1 MDYQTFIE
9 KKRHSS
15 QKHGIEPVFMPPGL
29 FDFQEYVAGYAI
41 EKGRSAIFL
50 DTGLGKTIV
59 ELTIAENY
67 VRHTNKPVLIL
78 TPLAVAFQFEKE
90 AQKFGI
96 GDVEHTRDGK
106 FSKKIIL
113 CNYERLH
120 LLDPNDFACVI
131 CDESSVLK
139 DEEGVTRA
147 NVTNFLKKV
156 RFRFLATA
164 TPSPN
169 DFIELGTSSE
179 ALGYLGYMDMLT
191 KFFKNNED
199 TISPQGIG
207 VKWRLKGHAQ
217 KAFFEW
223 VSSWSISARRPS
235 DLGFSDAKHIL
246 PQLIVED
253 HIVTNDAPLVV
264 NGQFQMFNIV
274 ARTMPEIK
282 AEGKAT
288 IEKRCETSAGLAE
301 KHDFSVFWCNLDKE
315 ADLMEKLVPGSVQ
328 ISGKMKIEKKEEI
341 LLAFSSGEI
350 KKLITK
356 PRITSFG
363 LNWQHC
369 AHAVFFPNFSYEQ
382 YYQGVRRFWRFG
394 QKSDVKIDRVISD
407 GQVRQIQALEAKSQ
421 KADELFTK
429 LNANLNAN
437 FSTANRFF
445 DKEISLPSF
454 L

>member
-15 QKHGIEPVFMPPGL
+15 QKHGLEPVFMPPGL

-207 VKWRLKGHAQ
+207 IKWRLKGHAQ

-253 HIVTNDAPLVV
+253 HIVTNDAPLVI

-301 KHDFSVFWCNLDKE
+301 AHDFSVFWCNLDKE
-315 ADLMEKLVPGSVQ
+315 ADFMEKLVPGSVQ

-394 QKSDVKIDRVISD
+394 QKSNVKIDRVISD

-437 FSTANRFF
+437 FSAAKRFF

-454 L
+454 I

>member
-15 QKHGIEPVFMPPGL
+15 QKHGIAPVFIPPGL

-315 ADLMEKLVPGSVQ
+315 ADTMESLVPGSVQ

-437 FSTANRFF
+437 FSTAKRFF

>member
-1 MDYQTFIE
+1 
-9 KKRHSS
+9 
-15 QKHGIEPVFMPPGL
+15 
-29 FDFQEYVAGYAI
+29 
-41 EKGRSAIFL
+41 
-50 DTGLGKTIV
+50 
-59 ELTIAENY
+59 
-67 VRHTNKPVLIL
+67 
-78 TPLAVAFQFEKE
+78 
-90 AQKFGI
+90 
-96 GDVEHTRDGK
+96 
-106 FSKKIIL
+106 
-113 CNYERLH
+113 
-120 LLDPNDFACVI
+120 
-131 CDESSVLK
+131 
-139 DEEGVTRA
+139 
-147 NVTNFLKKV
+147 
-156 RFRFLATA
+156 
-164 TPSPN
+164 
-169 DFIELGTSSE
+169 
-179 ALGYLGYMDMLT
+179 
-191 KFFKNNED
+191 
-199 TISPQGIG
+199 

-235 DLGFSDAKHIL
+235 DLGFSDARHIL
-246 PQLIVED
+246 PQLIVKD

-288 IEKRCETSAGLAE
+288 IEKRCETSAELA
-301 KHDFSVFWCNLDKE
+301 KAHDISVFWCNLDKE
-315 ADLMEKLVPGSVQ
+315 ADLMEKLVSGSVQ
-328 ISGKMKIEKKEEI
+328 ISGKMKVEKKEEI
-341 LLAFSSGEI
+341 LLAFSRGEI

-407 GQVRQIQALEAKSQ
+407 GQVRQIQALEAKSK

-429 LNANLNAN
+429 LNASLNSN
-437 FSTANRFF
+437 FSTEKRLFE
-445 DKEISLPSF
+445 KEISLPSF

>member
-15 QKHGIEPVFMPPGL
+15 QKHGIKPVFMPPGL

-78 TPLAVAFQFEKE
+78 TPLAVAFQFEQE
-90 AQKFGI
+90 AEKFGI
-96 GDVEHTRDGK
+96 DNVEHTRDGK

-301 KHDFSVFWCNLDKE
+301 EHGFSVFWCNLDKE

-437 FSTANRFF
+437 FSTSKRLFY
-445 DKEISLPSF
+445 KEISLPSF